1 MRFFSTSSV
10 PSAHAVKICV
20 HSPAGYGKSMLTA
33 TAPRPLLLTVEGG
46 ALSLSR
52 KNIAAIFGPNQPG
65 ITYDIPAIEIANLV
79 DLSQAYSFIRTSAEM
94 RNFDTV
100 TIDSLSE
107 IAEKVLAGSKA
118 VNKDGRAAYG
128 EMQDRVVQ
136 IIRDFRDL
144 PDKHV
149 YFTAKQEREQDAA
162 SGLMLFGPMMPG
174 KFLSQ
179 NLAYFF
185 DEVFALTIS
194 PPDATGKAYR
204 SLLTRSNNQ
213 YAAKDRSGALAEY
226 EPCHIGTV
234 IAKIQNYV
242 LNA

>member
-1 MRFFSTSSV
+1 MRFFQTASMPTAHSV
-10 PSAHAVKICV
+10 KMCV
-20 HSPAGYGKSMLTA
+20 HAPAGYGKSMLAA
-33 TAPRPLLLTVEGG
+33 TTPRPLLVTVEGG
-46 ALSLSR
+46 TLSLSP
-52 KNIAAIFGPNQPG
+52 KNIAAAFGPNRQDVCYNIPG
-65 ITYDIPAIEIANLV
+65 IEIANLV
-79 DLSQAYSFIRTSAEM
+79 DLTQAYMFIRTSAEM

-100 TIDSLSE
+100 NIDSLTE

-149 YFTAKQEREQDAA
+149 YFSAKQEREQDAA

-174 KFLSQ
+174 KYLTQ

-194 PPDATGKAYR
+194 PPDATGKSQR

-213 YAAKDRSGALAEY
+213 YSAKDRSGALAEY
-226 EPCHIGTV
+226 EPCHLGTV